1 MRCLVQL
8 SQSTGGLH
16 VSNFEV
22 VAQVAISE
30 FIEVLQIA
38 ELLLKA
44 FSAGVVF
51 ARLAI
56 KIELPVAKTL
66 SNGFGFA
73 IVCKHRDFTHG
84 DVVLWVKAE
93 RVHHNGVVL

>member
-1 MRCLVQL
+1 M
-8 SQSTGGLH
+8 
-16 VSNFEV
+16 
-22 VAQVAISE
+22 AIRE

-44 FSAGVVF
+44 FSVGVVF

-56 KIELPVAKTL
+56 KIESPVAKTL

-73 IVCKHRDFTHG
+73 IVCKYRDFTHG